1 MGARSASD
9 VRKNFA
15 EAVTSAQVEP
25 VVIERRGRREAVL
38 IAPEFF
44 DELLQA
50 ADELA
55 DIAAFDRAM
64 QEEGENIPW
73 EQVKADLDWA

>member
-1 MGARSASD
+1 MVTRSASD

-15 EAVTSAQVEP
+15 EAVTSEQVEP

-44 DELLQA
+44 D
-50 ADELA
+50 
-55 DIAAFDRAM
+55 
-64 QEEGENIPW
+64 
-73 EQVKADLDWA
+73 